1 MERSLTKKIIFSVL
15 LALIVAAVVASSIG
29 AVYVFVLPKFFPG
42 PEWGTYSPLILGIIL
57 AALIGGYIG
66 YRVPSIGRLSVKIS
80 LGFCYA
86 AVVFTLISY
95 LSLFIILNTRGS

>member
-1 MERSLTKKIIFSVL
+1 MPKVIVSLLSALAVSVTFG
-15 LALIVAAVVASSIG
+15 ISIG
-29 AVYVFVLPKFFPG
+29 AVYALVLPKFFPG
-42 PEWGTYSPLILGIIL
+42 PGWGTYSPLIWGIVT

-66 YRVPSIGRLSVKIS
+66 YRFAATEKLSVKIG

-86 AVVFTLISY
+86 AVTAVLVSY